1 MQMLQ
6 NTASFAMAVDPNRFI
21 QMLPEQ
27 KIKMVPR
34 SVHHRHLVQ
43 FTYFVFC
50 HQVIGPIE
58 HDEYGIIIVFAHGV
72 IHCLSQYLVLSIL
85 RWRRVLGMAMLH
97 RFEHRDCVTWKGRE
111 YGLNGVHTKM
121 SILSKILTAGCA
133 TVHRCR

>member
-1 MQMLQ
+1 MSILHKLLFVEMVKRVRMPQ
-6 NTASFAMAVDPNRFI
+6 NGVLPATFESVPFV

-27 KIKMVPR
+27 KIKMVTL
-34 SVHHRHLVQ
+34 SVHYRHLEQ
-43 FTYFVFC
+43 LAYFVVC

-97 RFEHRDCVTWKGRE
+97 RIEHRDCVTWKWWIG
-111 YGLNGVHTKM
+111 M
-121 SILSKILTAGCA
+121 DLSE
-133 TVHRCR
+133 